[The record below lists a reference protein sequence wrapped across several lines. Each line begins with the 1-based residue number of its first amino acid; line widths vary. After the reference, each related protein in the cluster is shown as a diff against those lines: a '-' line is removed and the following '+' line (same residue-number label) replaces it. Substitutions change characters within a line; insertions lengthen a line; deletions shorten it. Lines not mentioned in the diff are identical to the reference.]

1 MESGHALEGNWAQ
14 HQKTD
19 RSMPL
24 EKYLVNL
31 NRLMVN
37 LLRLISPQ
45 VVV

>member
-14 HQKTD
+14 HQKTG

-24 EKYLVNL
+24 EKPLVNR
-31 NRLMVN
+31 NRFRVN